1 MREMK
6 LVAIIITLVACA
18 CLTGCGTIHTLTE
31 NEYNAPQNQYWVYGV
46 CSDGLGLC
54 GRSSISIPAAM
65 GPRVWNRGRSFLC
78 CGRHCVPAVLH
89 PEGSVGKEETGGII
103 ELETAINGNL
113 NHNEKKKR

>member
-1 MREMK
+1 MPLR
-6 LVAIIITLVACA
+6 ISIGST
-18 CLTGCGTIHTLTE
+18 
-31 NEYNAPQNQYWVYGV
+31 GV

-78 CGRHCVPAVLH
+78 CGRHCVPAVHH

-113 NHNEKKKR
+113 NHNEKKKKRKQFATQPKAFHAIGRENWA